1 MNTFKGDPRFLI
13 LNCPSEYFDYIPMGT
28 FGLSDYLEGKGIETK
43 ILNLSLYERSS
54 AWQVLDRHMERFG
67 PTHVGVVFHW
77 QETVEGFLDVTA
89 HIKSRHPDLP
99 VISGGFAAGY
109 FGTNLLERCASV
121 DYLVKG
127 DPERPLVLL
136 MKGKRVSAI
145 PNLIYREGKRVVAN
159 ETSYFMDEETLS
171 RISFAG
177 ITCLYD
183 YKRYLS
189 ATEKRLGFPIFIGR
203 GCLHSCGF
211 CGGASRAYR
220 THSGRKSPVTR
231 PVESVIADLKRL
243 KGVAGKIYMCYEN
256 DREYVKAL
264 FREVGRT
271 RGIAKRFVLNYG
283 TWDLFDREL
292 LELYRE
298 AFITGEDHRPL
309 LELSPEVYDDKAR
322 KRVKVRATYSMDGLK
337 DNLSLINEYLHR
349 GANVSVFFSRYHET
363 ATTYKEIREEIK
375 GISRFAHEV
384 RMQGF
389 PNVGVHY
396 DHLSTDV
403 GSFYWERHV
412 KNAGDLDTL
421 VSSFRRI
428 QSHALTSFPFNNLC
442 LYIPGSLS
450 EDEVF
455 RIEMLSFIL
464 KRIYTHYS
472 ELFHILYRCLGEG
485 FTSLIEEEAGEMAAH
500 KVGNPFSSSDDCTLL
515 GSIRK
520 KILKRKGLLSR
531 VPFAE
536 DLIGFFMNKALFHGR
551 PGALI
556 SGYQTER
563 PVLNNDLIVVC
574 LHDYL
579 DLDGFM
585 KRMER
590 EGPKKLS
597 AEKTVFLF
605 LNDEIMSMTYETYRR
620 TIHLFAQGVS
630 LPEYYR
636 RMEMSGIFSQEYHDG
651 LVRKLF
657 QSGILY

>member
-1 MNTFKGDPRFLI
+1 
-13 LNCPSEYFDYIPMGT
+13 
-28 FGLSDYLEGKGIETK
+28 
-43 ILNLSLYERSS
+43 
-54 AWQVLDRHMERFG
+54 
-67 PTHVGVVFHW
+67 
-77 QETVEGFLDVTA
+77 
-89 HIKSRHPDLP
+89 
-99 VISGGFAAGY
+99 
-109 FGTNLLERCASV
+109 
-121 DYLVKG
+121 
-127 DPERPLVLL
+127 
-136 MKGKRVSAI
+136 
-145 PNLIYREGKRVVAN
+145 
-159 ETSYFMDEETLS
+159 
-171 RISFAG
+171 
-177 ITCLYD
+177 
-183 YKRYLS
+183 
-189 ATEKRLGFPIFIGR
+189 
-203 GCLHSCGF
+203 
-211 CGGASRAYR
+211 
-220 THSGRKSPVTR
+220 
-231 PVESVIADLKRL
+231 
-243 KGVAGKIYMCYEN
+243 
-256 DREYVKAL
+256 
-264 FREVGRT
+264 
-271 RGIAKRFVLNYG
+271 
-283 TWDLFDREL
+283 
-292 LELYRE
+292 
-298 AFITGEDHRPL
+298 
-309 LELSPEVYDDKAR
+309 
-322 KRVKVRATYSMDGLK
+322 MDGLK

-485 FTSLIEEEAGEMAAH
+485 FS
-500 KVGNPFSSSDDCTLL
+500 
-515 GSIRK
+515 SIRK

-551 PGALI
+551 SGALI

-585 KRMER
+585 KRMES

-605 LNDEIMSMTYETYRR
+605 LNDEIMSMTYETYRC

-636 RMEMSGIFSQEYHDG
+636 RMEMSGIFSQKYHEG